1 MGMLEYLMIRTGD
14 DEYHIS
20 TEVHKS
26 KTLATVA
33 RKLKDKDVLG
43 IIKIDEGEFLAFIM
57 E

>member
-20 TEVHKS
+20 TEAHKS